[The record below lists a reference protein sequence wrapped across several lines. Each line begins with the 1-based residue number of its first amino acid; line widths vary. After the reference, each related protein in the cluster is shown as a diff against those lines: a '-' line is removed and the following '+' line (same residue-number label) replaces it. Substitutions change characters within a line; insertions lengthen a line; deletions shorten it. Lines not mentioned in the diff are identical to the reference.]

1 MSAGMTPREGNA
13 MNGVATV
20 EQLWVTE
27 DWELARQALV
37 EAPELDEVRREIE
50 REFQIDLNNLEFIDD
65 FPDAKLKRLKERLLI
80 EIESF
85 VSGFKASLV
94 RQVCIHWDYCNQK
107 NSRKSEIAQYLTAAL
122 DIVLTQGALT
132 LAVLL
137 MKREYF
143 DKLCGCKS

>member
-1 MSAGMTPREGNA
+1 
-13 MNGVATV
+13 MNGLETV

-27 DWELARQALV
+27 DWELARQTLV
-37 EAPELDEVRREIE
+37 EAPELEGARIEIE
-50 REFQIDLNNLEFIDD
+50 RDFQIDLNNLDFIDD
-65 FPDAKLKRLKERLLI
+65 FPNAKLKRLKERLLI
-80 EIESF
+80 AVESF
-85 VSGFKASLV
+85 VSGFKDSLI

-122 DIVLTQGALT
+122 DIVITQGALT

-143 DKLCGCKS
+143 DKLCNCRS